1 MKTTNWIL
9 GALAVGLVVAACGGK
24 DSDDVTTG
32 SGSGA
37 GGNTTSSSSASSS
50 SGKTSSVVGP
60 TSSSGGSSK
69 SCDDIGTCEG
79 DQMDPASGCF
89 ECAILGDSTTA
100 VDGGACFDSYSQ
112 CFGTKA
118 DCSDAGNKS
127 CCDFV
132 NCIQDCP
139 KDDPKTADVD
149 ENLNC
154 LCTNDG
160 MKCLMTE
167 PTGSMTCIGKHGV
180 PAVQDYLEFVN
191 CVIDS
196 TCPVSCAQ

>member
-24 DSDDVTTG
+24 DSDDVQG
-32 SGSGA
+32 
-37 GGNTTSSSSASSS
+37 SASSS

-60 TSSSGGSSK
+60 TSSSSGGSSK

-100 VDGGACFDSYSQ
+100 VDGGACFDSYTQ

-127 CCDFV
+127 CCDFF

-160 MKCLMTE
+160 DQCLMTE
-167 PTGSMTCIGKHGV
+167 PMGSMTCIGKHGV
-180 PAVQDYLEFVN
+180 PAVQDYLEFVD
-191 CVIDS
+191 CVIDL
-196 TCPVSCAQ
+196 TCQVSCAQ